1 MLSFLLSF
9 INYGVARTLTFI
21 GMFVSL
27 SFNHSLIFTLMETK
41 QKLVSYRFRVSQ
53 NDMPGTAVYLQEP
66 DWRAISVTSTI
77 DKDGYVIATV
87 LFEYVG
93 E

>member
-1 MLSFLLSF
+1 
-9 INYGVARTLTFI
+9 
-21 GMFVSL
+21 
-27 SFNHSLIFTLMETK
+27 METK

-53 NDMPGTAVYLQEP
+53 NDIPGTAVYLNDP

-77 DKDGYVIATV
+77 DKDGYVIATI

>member
-1 MLSFLLSF
+1 
-9 INYGVARTLTFI
+9 
-21 GMFVSL
+21 
-27 SFNHSLIFTLMETK
+27 METK

-53 NDMPGTAVYLQEP
+53 NDIPGTAVYLQEP

-87 LFEYVG
+87 LFEYIG

>member
-1 MLSFLLSF
+1 
-9 INYGVARTLTFI
+9 
-21 GMFVSL
+21 
-27 SFNHSLIFTLMETK
+27 METK
-41 QKLVSYRFRVSQ
+41 QKLVSYRYHVSQ
-53 NDMPGTAVYLQEP
+53 EDIPGTAVYLNET

-77 DKDGYVIATV
+77 DKNGYVIATV

>member
-1 MLSFLLSF
+1 
-9 INYGVARTLTFI
+9 
-21 GMFVSL
+21 
-27 SFNHSLIFTLMETK
+27 METK
-41 QKLVSYRFRVSQ
+41 QKLVSYRFHVSQ
-53 NDMPGTAVYLQEP
+53 EDIPGTAVYLNET

-77 DKDGYVIATV
+77 DKNGYVIATV